1 MAFVG
6 GTAFELG
13 SYLMVIEA
21 LDRWVWCALPMKNEA
36 ERSLEDEKSTLIQL
50 LDSYYLTDG
59 ILLIMQLWI
68 RQP

>member
-1 MAFVG
+1 M
-6 GTAFELG
+6 E
-13 SYLMVIEA
+13 
-21 LDRWVWCALPMKNEA
+21 NEV

-50 LDSYYLTDG
+50 LDSYYLTEG